1 MNMHSTHKRPVDGG
15 EASLLPAWSSSKR
28 ARMASSDSGADVSG
42 AAPHGPQLNG
52 VKKVIVD
59 AHFHGTNM
67 EVAGAASGSGNELMT
82 AAAQTEAAAVAVASP
97 AASAVAAADPLSF
110 DTGGGELDG
119 EEEASMAAVSDAAT
133 KSTTAQSSS
142 SAMDCPSASEISSQQ
157 LLQQIL
163 QLLEAGGGSQNGPTT
178 IVSATA
184 SSPQSNAASPPFGA
198 SHLQLA
204 VAQLVPSVLTS
215 PFQLNQARDPAAAAP
230 SSLHP
235 SGAPAAT
242 PLLLAYALDTLV
254 TSPSSCAATQRANR
268 AGGGGGGTGSHGSAS
283 LLSDAALERLARC
296 LGTAIQRGE
305 STQGRQG
312 MMQRHDLHQA
322 RNSLQRALARLLDS
336 SQLPAPAQH

>member
-1 MNMHSTHKRPVDGG
+1 MNMHSAHKRTVDGG
-15 EASLLPAWSSSKR
+15 ESSPLPAWSSSKR
-28 ARMASSDSGADVSG
+28 ARMEASDSGA
-42 AAPHGPQLNG
+42 
-52 VKKVIVD
+52 
-59 AHFHGTNM
+59 
-67 EVAGAASGSGNELMT
+67 AASAALDGKEEAIT
-82 AAAQTEAAAVAVASP
+82 AAATPVSAAVA
-97 AASAVAAADPLSF
+97 
-110 DTGGGELDG
+110 
-119 EEEASMAAVSDAAT
+119 

-142 SAMDCPSASEISSQQ
+142 SAMDCPSAAEINSPQ

-163 QLLEAGGGSQNGPTT
+163 QLLEAGGGSQDGPTT
-178 IVSATA
+178 ISATA
-184 SSPQSNAASPPFGA
+184 SSPLSIAASPPFGA

-215 PFQLNQARDPAAAAP
+215 PFQLTQARDLAANPP
-230 SSLHP
+230 SPLRP

-254 TSPSSCAATQRANR
+254 AFPSSSSAAIQRANHV
-268 AGGGGGGTGSHGSAS
+268 GGGGGSTGSNSTAP
-283 LLSDAALERLARC
+283 LLSDPALERLGRC

-336 SQLPAPAQH
+336 SQLTPSAQHSPHDRL